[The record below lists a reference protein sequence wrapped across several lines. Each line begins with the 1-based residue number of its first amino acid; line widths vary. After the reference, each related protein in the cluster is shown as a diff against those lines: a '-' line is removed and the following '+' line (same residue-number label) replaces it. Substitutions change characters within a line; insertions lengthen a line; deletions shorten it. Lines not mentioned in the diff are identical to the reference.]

1 MSVEDYKRAKEIL
14 KAYTFCLD
22 FMPGIFSIFYGDE
35 VGVQGLGNLENRKT
49 YPWGRS
55 DRELLEYFRYL
66 GEIRNNEEF
75 LKKAGLNIVDL
86 NNDYFMFEREGKD
99 GAALI
104 AVNRTN
110 DDKKIL
116 VPEKYE
122 TPSKIYTL
130 NNSNRKVLHPYGGVS
145 LIKK

>member
-1 MSVEDYKRAKEIL
+1 
-14 KAYTFCLD
+14 
-22 FMPGIFSIFYGDE
+22 MPGIFSIFYGDE

-99 GAALI
+99 GAALV

-130 NNSNRKVLHPYGGVS
+130 NNSNKKVLHPYGGVS